1 MVVVMV
7 VEGRVGWGLLG
18 FKYIYSLSLSLF
30 VVYPITLVASVPSP
44 ILIIY

>member
-7 VEGRVGWGLLG
+7 VEGRVGGGYWV
-18 FKYIYSLSLSLF
+18 LSTLSLF